1 MIIVFSDICSDNYIA
16 QIFVAIKQPGFEV
29 VNNKIGL

>member
-16 QIFVAIKQPGFEV
+16 QIFVAIKPGFEV